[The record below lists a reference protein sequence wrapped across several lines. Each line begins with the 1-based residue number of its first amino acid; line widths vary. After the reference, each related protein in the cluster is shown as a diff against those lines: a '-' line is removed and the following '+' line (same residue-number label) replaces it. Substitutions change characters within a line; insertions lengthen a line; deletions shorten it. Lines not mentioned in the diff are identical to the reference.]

1 MSHFLGLG
9 EETPSPEHTTQMK
22 VNSTIT
28 VALVVV
34 GGVLVAIA
42 FGVGERRPEKQGCT
56 KSCNRIGSPQSLPV
70 AACWRMGQ

>member
-1 MSHFLGLG
+1 MGHFLGLG
-9 EETPSPEHTTQMK
+9 EEAPSPEHATQMK

-28 VALVVV
+28 VTLAVV

-42 FGVGERRPEKQGCT
+42 FGVDERRPEKQGCT
-56 KSCNRIGSPQSLPV
+56 KGSNRIGSPQSLPV